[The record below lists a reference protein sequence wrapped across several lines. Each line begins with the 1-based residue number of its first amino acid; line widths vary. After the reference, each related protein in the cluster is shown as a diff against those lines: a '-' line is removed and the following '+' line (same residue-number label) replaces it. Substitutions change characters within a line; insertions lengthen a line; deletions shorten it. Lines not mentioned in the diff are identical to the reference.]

1 MENNH
6 KNTSYTTTGLKR
18 LWKAF
23 FYTCDGIKAAYQNEA
38 AFRQELFLAVLLLPA
53 ALLLPLDMMSRIL
66 MLSSLLLVFIVELLN
81 SAHEATV
88 DLASKE
94 NHPLAKRAKDMGSA
108 AVFLSLV
115 NLALVWLLC
124 IVKNFL

>member
-1 MENNH
+1 MEHDH
-6 KNTSYTTTGLKR
+6 KNTAYTTKGLLR

-23 FYTCDGIKAAYQNEA
+23 LYTCDGLKAAYRNEA
-38 AFRQELFLAVLLLPA
+38 AFRQELALAAVLLPLAVLLRI
-53 ALLLPLDMMSRIL
+53 DMLSRAL

-108 AVFLSLV
+108 AVFLSLI

-124 IVKNFL
+124 LVKNFF